1 MGEWRANVTL
11 RIRPALRDELLE
23 FAAREKRSLG
33 NLGALLL
40 EWGLKQLKIA
50 KSTERLL
57 KCKVRPKARR
67 SKRPA
72 KLATPI

>member
-50 KSTERLL
+50 KSSERLL
-57 KCKVRPKARR
+57 KCRVRPKAAR
-67 SKRPA
+67 SKQPA
-72 KLATPI
+72 KLGTPI

>member
-67 SKRPA
+67 SKQSS
-72 KLATPI
+72 KLNIPI

>member
-40 EWGLKQLKIA
+40 EWGLKQLNIA

-67 SKRPA
+67 AKPASKLGVPV
-72 KLATPI
+72 

>member
-11 RIRPALRDELLE
+11 RIRPALRSELLG

-57 KCKVRPKARR
+57 KCKVRPKAPR
-67 SKRPA
+67 SKKPA
-72 KLATPI
+72 KVGTPI

>member
-1 MGEWRANVTL
+1 MGEWKACVTM
-11 RIRPALRDELLE
+11 RVRPEMRDELVAL
-23 FAAREKRSLG
+23 AAREQRSLG

-57 KCKVRPKARR
+57 KCKIQPKARR
-67 SKRPA
+67 PRALPKQAGPN
-72 KLATPI
+72 

>member
-11 RIRPALRDELLE
+11 RIRPALRDELLG

-40 EWGLKQLKIA
+40 EWGLKQLRIA

-57 KCKVRPKARR
+57 KCRVRAKAPR
-67 SKRPA
+67 SKQPA
-72 KLATPI
+72 RVGTPI

>member
-1 MGEWRANVTL
+1 M
-11 RIRPALRDELLE
+11 RIRPEMRDELVAL
-23 FAAREKRSLG
+23 AVRERRSLG

-57 KCKVRPKARR
+57 KCK
-67 SKRPA
+67 
-72 KLATPI
+72 I

>member
-1 MGEWRANVTL
+1 MGEWRANITL

-33 NLGALLL
+33 NLGTLLL
-40 EWGLKQLKIA
+40 EWGLKQLKLA

-57 KCKVRPKARR
+57 KCRVRARARR
-67 SKRPA
+67 SKRA
-72 KLATPI
+72 GKLATPI

>member
-11 RIRPALRDELLE
+11 RIRPAVRDELLG

-57 KCKVRPKARR
+57 KCKIHPKVPR
-67 SKRPA
+67 SKQPS
-72 KLATPI
+72 KLGTPM

>member
-11 RIRPALRDELLE
+11 RIQPALRDELLE

-33 NLGALLL
+33 NLGAVLL

-57 KCKVRPKARR
+57 KCRVRPRARR
-67 SKRPA
+67 PKQA
-72 KLATPI
+72 GKLATPI